1 MFPITRRSA
10 VGAIA
15 LIFALAACS
24 SGGTPPSASEAHSS
38 ASVAPSATPVA
49 GEAAEIAVATDT
61 GGALT
66 FDPAEITVTAGATV
80 RLTFTNKAT
89 VPHNLTFDDPID
101 VATETVVDPGASQ
114 TIEFTAPEAGEY
126 TYVCTLHPG
135 MEGTLLVEAAG

>member
-1 MFPITRRSA
+1 MFRFTRRSA
-10 VGAIA
+10 IGAIA

-24 SGGTPPSASEAHSS
+24 SGGTPPSASEAH
-38 ASVAPSATPVA
+38 PL
-49 GEAAEIAVATDT
+49 EISVATDT

-66 FDPAEITVTAGATV
+66 FDPAEITVPAGATV

-114 TIEFTAPEAGEY
+114 TVEFTAPEAGEY

>member
-1 MFPITRRSA
+1 MFRFTRRSA
-10 VGAIA
+10 VGAIG

-24 SGGTPPSASEAHSS
+24 SGGAPPSASEAH
-38 ASVAPSATPVA
+38 PL
-49 GEAAEIAVATDT
+49 EISVATDT
-61 GGALT
+61 GGALR

-135 MEGTLLVEAAG
+135 MEGTVVVQAGGPGGGSVSPATSS